1 VCDTED
7 EELSCLTFHF
17 KSSLPVLFV
26 QSMTFNT
33 LLPVLFVQSMTFN
46 TLVLE
51 PNLLDLGRDI
61 KEQP

>member
-1 VCDTED
+1 MYDTED

-33 LLPVLFVQSMTFN
+33 L
-46 TLVLE
+46 VLE
-51 PNLLDLGRDI
+51 PNMLDLGRDI